1 MSSTPSDSGRV
12 LIVEDEPALLR
23 ALRIDLR
30 ARGYEG
36 TTASAGRE
44 ALVEAVVTS

>member
-1 MSSTPSDSGRV
+1 M

-30 ARGYEG
+30 ARGNEVH
-36 TTASAGRE
+36 AAGRGQE
-44 ALVEAVVTS
+44 ALDQAERWPPDRDHGIC